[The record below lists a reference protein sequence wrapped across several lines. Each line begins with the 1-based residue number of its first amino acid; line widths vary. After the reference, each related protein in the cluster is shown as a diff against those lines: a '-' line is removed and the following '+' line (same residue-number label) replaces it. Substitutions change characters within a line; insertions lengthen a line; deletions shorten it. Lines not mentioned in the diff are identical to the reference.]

1 MSEFLDDWN
10 NHYIRKNK
18 HTCRNVP
25 CGRPADLYES
35 FLVYIQCT
43 IYYFYNVIGAVDCIV
58 EADPRIWA
66 TAMMTLSTE
75 PLPLCPPEFS
85 ENALLFLKWT
95 VTP

>member
-1 MSEFLDDWN
+1 MVDQLTYMN
-10 NHYIRKNK
+10 
-18 HTCRNVP
+18 
-25 CGRPADLYES
+25 ES